1 MDQSSCM
8 HTVLVTKENRR
19 MDTGDTGSKNKSLEF
34 RVLDKQGKSIITM
47 SLRHSF
53 MLKQNTK

>member
-19 MDTGDTGSKNKSLEF
+19 MDTGDTGSKNKLSEF
-34 RVLDKQGKSIITM
+34 RVLDKQGKSIITI

-53 MLKQNTK
+53 TLKQNTK